1 MAAHGVCPVC
11 TVGTD
16 LRHACPPEL
25 GFWPQLC
32 VIPVNQTMLLMS
44 LHDRKEHVSDSRVH
58 FVGLELLIIVK
69 YNQVVLYFSK
79 YFIIWSVALWQCWGI
94 RKNPPI
100 LTSLRGFLPVRFP
113 DLAQFSRI
121 RLARPDEILEL
132 SFFPLFELN
141 SHNSVC
147 PGISETV
154 WCQTLAIGDTF
165 GEQSCLLAV
174 RELIH
179 SCK

>member
-1 MAAHGVCPVC
+1 MFHHLISC
-11 TVGTD
+11 TV
-16 LRHACPPEL
+16 
-25 GFWPQLC
+25 
-32 VIPVNQTMLLMS
+32 VII
-44 LHDRKEHVSDSRVH
+44 
-58 FVGLELLIIVK
+58 G
-69 YNQVVLYFSK
+69 
-79 YFIIWSVALWQCWGI
+79 QCWGTY
-94 RKNPPI
+94 KNPPV
-100 LTSLRGFLPVRFP
+100 LTSLRGLLPVGFP
-113 DLAQFSRI
+113 DQAQFSRI

-154 WCQTLAIGDTF
+154 QCQTLAIGDTF